1 MGQRRGMRSH
11 GVPSRPCVSRN
22 RRHALRPDKCY
33 LGVTGGH
40 WWLCTSRASGSLA
53 VRLSNGTPLGMD
65 EVKTRLQL
73 LATET
78 GTDATK
84 LAEDLSK
91 GGTLASVAGLER
103 QRLLV
108 NLTPVAAV

>member
-1 MGQRRGMRSH
+1 
-11 GVPSRPCVSRN
+11 
-22 RRHALRPDKCY
+22 
-33 LGVTGGH
+33 
-40 WWLCTSRASGSLA
+40 
-53 VRLSNGTPLGMD
+53 MD

-108 NLTPVAAV
+108 NLTPVAAVLCEQYLIRELAQAYLISNAAVETILPILRSQPDAGIWPQRLVKAV